1 MKAILQGLEN
11 KKWDFSK
18 HEGAAISWLLQHGFE
33 VKLEK
38 QHISKDFYSVSKD
51 GVLDEFIFPNNQ
63 KKMNVLSFME
73 QYSKNF
79 ELKKELVKMRADAAG
94 ADLTSLKGIFVTS

>member
-18 HEGAAISWLLQHGFE
+18 HEEAAISWLLQHGFE

-51 GVLDEFIFPNNQ
+51 GVSDEFIFPNNQ
-63 KKMNVLSFME
+63 KKINVLSFME

-94 ADLTSLKGIFVTS
+94 AGLI

>member
-1 MKAILQGLEN
+1 MKAVLQGVEN

-18 HEGAAISWLLQHGFE
+18 HEEAAISWLLSHGFE

-38 QHISKDFYSVSKD
+38 QRVSKDFYSVSKD
-51 GVLDEFIFPNNQ
+51 GVSDEFIFPNDQ

-79 ELKKELVKMRADAAG
+79 ELKKELVKMRSDAAVAG
-94 ADLTSLKGIFVTS
+94 LI